1 MELPDIGEQCHVDTC
16 GRLDFLPVK
25 CYGCHKKFCN
35 DHWQY
40 DSHSCPD
47 RRNKDDQVP
56 VCPLSDKPVPT
67 AKGVSPDT
75 TVSAHIDRDCQ
86 SDPAVAKR
94 NKVYVNR
101 CSVKKCKQKEMM
113 KIECDECKQTY
124 CLKHRHPEVN
134 IFLNIAF

>member
-1 MELPDIGEQCHVDTC
+1 MEFPELGETCQVKSC

-25 CYGCHKKFCN
+25 CYACHKKFCN

-40 DSHSCPD
+40 DTHQCTGKHT
-47 RRNKDDQVP
+47 KDVQVP
-56 VCPLSDKPVPT
+56 VCPLCDRPVPT

-94 NKVYVNR
+94 NKVYINR
-101 CSVKKCKQKEMM
+101 CSVKKCKQKEMI
-113 KIECDECKQTY
+113 KIECDKCRQTY
-124 CLKHRHPEVN
+124 CLKHRHPEVS
-134 IFLNIAF
+134 F